1 MNFYEKFES
10 ICNEKGTTPSAVAK
24 AAGFSNSVAAYW
36 KSSGA
41 TPKSG
46 TIQALAKTL
55 GVSQEE
61 LLEAQNDE
69 TVISTTG
76 MSQKALNAIKA
87 MRNKSYKVAGANMDD
102 KRHIIDIINLFLE
115 SDAEL
120 FFGYLQYL
128 TCEKYILSVPVSW
141 GDGPETAVIMLPET
155 KKDEKPETKKDEK
168 PETKKDEKHNQ
179 SETAK
184 PIKDYPPFAAAEY
197 FRNELH
203 EELDKILKRMQKTI
217 IDEER
222 KKAHNAHT

>member
-168 PETKKDEKHNQ
+168 HNQ

>member
-76 MSQKALNAIKA
+76 MSQKALNAIKT
-87 MRNKSYKVAGANMDD
+87 MRNKSYVLGNGED
-102 KRHIIDIINLFLE
+102 KRHIIDVFNLFME
-115 SDAEL
+115 SDTEN
-120 FFGYLQYL
+120 FFDLLQVLTRFENIQWVFEATWDDAPPKNVLAVLPDMENYKNASPEDKKSKYYQYL
-128 TCEKYILSVPVSW
+128 SFIYSRR
-141 GDGPETAVIMLPET
+141 
-155 KKDEKPETKKDEK
+155 KD
-168 PETKKDEKHNQ
+168 
-179 SETAK
+179 
-184 PIKDYPPFAAAEY
+184 
-197 FRNELH
+197 LH
-203 EELDKILKRMQKTI
+203 EELDKILERMQASVVKKHLS
-217 IDEER
+217 DQ

>member
-1 MNFYEKFES
+1 MNFYETFES
-10 ICNEKGTTPSAVAK
+10 ICSKKGTTPSAVAK

-120 FFGYLQYL
+120 FFGYLQFL

-141 GDGPETAVIMLPET
+141 GDGPETAVIML
-155 KKDEKPETKKDEK
+155 PETKKDEK